1 MFLDYS
7 TRSKTRSAE
16 PYPVVKVPGP
26 TEVGP
31 TTCRPG
37 RTRRPAFR
45 WSVASREEDTDQG
58 LDERWWIRSRWF
70 GRVIGMSG
78 FFSYVAGEGI
88 GWWRRGDS
96 NS

>member
-26 TEVGP
+26 AEAGP
-31 TTCRPG
+31 TTAGQAEPSPSVPLVG
-37 RTRRPAFR
+37 DLRR
-45 WSVASREEDTDQG
+45 EGTDQG
-58 LDERWWIRSRWF
+58 LDEVVDPRPSERLRDRDGVASS
-70 GRVIGMSG
+70 VATSG
-78 FFSYVAGEGI
+78 VGSG